1 MKIIKENNFSGI
13 FPMKIACKRV
23 VDEYGFA
30 YGKRE
35 DFCGSELE
43 VDADD
48 IKKHKWSKYPDY
60 SGTDYGVICPICGQF
75 ITIDESKIPKCVID
89 TVEEIFIS

>member
-1 MKIIKENNFSGI
+1 MKIIKKNNFSGI

-48 IKKHKWSKYPDY
+48 IKNT
-60 SGTDYGVICPICGQF
+60 SGASIQI
-75 ITIDESKIPKCVID
+75 I
-89 TVEEIFIS
+89 VE

>member
-1 MKIIKENNFSGI
+1 MKVIKENNFSGI
-13 FPMKIACKRV
+13 FPMKVLCKRV

-30 YGKRE
+30 YGKKE

-43 VDADD
+43 VDIND

-60 SGTDYGVICPICGQF
+60 SGIDYGVICPVCDQF
-75 ITIDESKIPKCVID
+75 TIIDESKIPKYVID
-89 TVEEIFIS
+89 KAEEISIK